1 MPTADSKAAHE
12 PATANVDNF
21 AAALFS
27 VPQAKPLLKSEKTP
41 PQKEKTPPTAATA
54 DDSLTN
60 ERLSA
65 KIVALEK
72 EMKDMRSQ
80 IQERPQTKEGPTAAQ
95 YERLQQELRDQKSE
109 MKDMRSQM
117 DAMQRQLKEMSLRF
131 DQTPSPNKSP
141 QVHPSNIFK
150 TFSPEFTCSTQR

>member
-1 MPTADSKAAHE
+1 MPTADAKAAPE
-12 PATANVDNF
+12 PATANVENF

-41 PQKEKTPPTAATA
+41 PPAATATA

-72 EMKDMRSQ
+72 EMKDIRSQ